1 MKAVRKG
8 ETGMRKQ
15 GVFMKYP
22 KKIVAILIILMLAMP
37 FTPITTIY
45 AYVPAEAYKSA
56 PEIPLNK
63 TLEITNDIYS
73 DSGDLF
79 FDDIAKYY
87 RIELK
92 QKGSLNILVNGRMTS
107 KYNNDDDGNWY
118 FVLWDSSLN
127 RLGSSGNNYMN
138 TIQNKT
144 IDFGTLNK
152 GTYYLQV
159 AASDLYYILSGDLTI
174 KYVPSSV
181 PQLNIKTTTTS
192 KGSTVQLKM
201 KNAPKGTIQW
211 ISGNKSVATVDK
223 NGKVTAKNNGK
234 AVIFA
239 IINNTAYKCTI
250 KVSD

>member
-1 MKAVRKG
+1 MNAVRKG
-8 ETGMRKQ
+8 ETGMSKQ
-15 GVFMKYP
+15 AVFMRFQ
-22 KKIVAILIILMLAMP
+22 KKIVAILVVLMLAMP

-45 AYVPAEAYKSA
+45 AYEPAEAYKSA
-56 PEIPLNK
+56 PEIPLNQ
-63 TLEITNDIYS
+63 TLEITNDMYNKT
-73 DSGDLF
+73 GNLY
-79 FDDIAKYY
+79 FDVSAKYY

-92 QKGSLNILVNGRMTS
+92 QKGSLNILVNGRMTHE
-107 KYNNDDDGNWY
+107 YNRDDGNWY

-127 RLGSSGNNYMN
+127 RLGSSGNNYMD
-138 TIQNKT
+138 IVQNKT
-144 IDFGTLNK
+144 IDFGTLDK

-159 AASDLYYILSGDLTI
+159 AASHSLYVLSGDLTI
-174 KYVPSSV
+174 KYVPSNV
-181 PQLNIKTTTTS
+181 PQLNIKTTNTS
-192 KGSTVQLKM
+192 KGSTVQLKL

-223 NGKVTAKNNGK
+223 TGKVTAKNKGK

>member
-1 MKAVRKG
+1 
-8 ETGMRKQ
+8 MRKQ
-15 GVFMKYP
+15 GVSMRFQ
-22 KKIVAILIILMLAMP
+22 KKIVAIIIVLMLAMP

-45 AYVPAEAYKSA
+45 AYSPAEAYKSA
-56 PEIPLNK
+56 PEIPLNQS
-63 TLEITNDIYS
+63 LEITNDMYNKN
-73 DSGDLF
+73 GHLF
-79 FDDIAKYY
+79 FDDSAKYY
-87 RIELK
+87 RIELE
-92 QKGSLNILVNGRMTS
+92 QKGSLNILVNGRMTHE
-107 KYNNDDDGNWY
+107 YNGDDGNWY
-118 FVLWDSSLN
+118 FVLLDSSLN

-138 TIQNKT
+138 TIQNQT

-159 AASDLYYILSGDLTI
+159 AASHGLYTLSGDLII

-192 KGSTVQLKM
+192 KGSTVQLKL

-223 NGKVTAKNNGK
+223 KGKVTAKSKGK